1 MENCFLFQG
10 FTAGTRQN
18 TNHDKFTSN
27 SYICKNNRY
36 LQRSKKP
43 EIVYIKGV
51 GPKRAEAFEKLGL
64 KYVSDLFSVYP
75 RDYMIRS
82 TIRQLS
88 KYPDKNVIISGKI
101 IDKYPPLKPNH
112 PTKIV
117 IFDGTGSIE
126 CLIWGNS
133 FYREKQ
139 FKINDQYVLW
149 GKVSYNA
156 FERSIQFDLRDSKKY
171 EAGDDEMLKY
181 PLIPLYILS
190 TELKKTWIKP
200 LNLTK
205 IIFNAL
211 KKHADLITEVLSP
224 VLVESNGLLP
234 HKQALLRTH
243 YPRSIEDI
251 ELARTTLAFE
261 ELFFLQLVM
270 ALRRKAAEA
279 EENGIKFEK
288 TGGRLEKILLN
299 SLGFKLT
306 SAQIKVI
313 GEIMDDMGSQKPMN
327 RLLQGDVGSGKTIVA
342 VFCILLAI
350 ENGYQA
356 AFMAPTEILAGQ
368 HYKTLKEYFDKTGVN
383 VVLLTGGQNKKTRE
397 AILSDIKSG
406 RANVIIGTHALI
418 QDKVEFHDLGFIVID
433 EQHKFGVMQR
443 AKLRA
448 KGSNPDVLVMTAT
461 PIPRTLSLTV
471 YGDLDVS
478 VIDELP
484 KNRRSIKTGL
494 RFENDRLKVYG
505 FLKDMVMQGRQVYI
519 VYPIIDESEKL
530 DLKSAVLHYEILN
543 KEIFS
548 DLKVGLVHGKM
559 HWKDVDSTIEDFKNQ
574 KLDILVST
582 TVIEVGI
589 DIPNAA
595 IMVIEEAQ
603 RFGLSQLHQLR
614 GRVGRGA
621 DQSYCILMCE
631 KMGEL
636 SRQRLEV
643 MVNSTDG
650 FKIAET
656 DMKLRGP
663 GEFFGIRQS
672 GDLKFSAA
680 DLGKDLALIEKARNE
695 AFELVNSDPQLR
707 MAENAPVKEH
717 FLMNYR
723 ESMDLIKI
731 A

>member
-1 MENCFLFQG
+1 MQ
-10 FTAGTRQN
+10 
-18 TNHDKFTSN
+18 S
-27 SYICKNNRY
+27 
-36 LQRSKKP
+36 SKKP
-43 EIVYIKGV
+43 EITYIKGV

-64 KYVSDLFSVYP
+64 KYVTDLFSVYP
-75 RDYMIRS
+75 RDYIIRS
-82 TIRQLS
+82 TIRELS

-101 IDKYPPLKPNH
+101 IDKYPPMKPNH

-117 IFDGTGSIE
+117 LFDGTGSIE

-139 FKINDQYVLW
+139 FKISDEYVLW

-156 FERSIQFDLRDSKKY
+156 FERNIQFELRDSKKF
-171 EAGDDEMLKY
+171 EAGDDQMLKY

-211 KKHADLITEVLSP
+211 KTHTNLITEVLSSKII
-224 VLVESNGLLP
+224 ESNKLLP
-234 HKQALLRTH
+234 HKEALLRTH
-243 YPRSIEDI
+243 YPKSIEDI
-251 ELARTTLAFE
+251 ELARVSLAFE

-270 ALRRKAAEA
+270 ALRRKSS
-279 EENGIKFEK
+279 ENTISGIKFEK
-288 TGGRLEKILLN
+288 NNSGIEKHLLD
-299 SLGFKLT
+299 SLGFQLT
-306 SAQIKVI
+306 AAQKRVI
-313 GEIMDDMGSQKPMN
+313 NEITADMTSLKPMN

-342 VFCILLAI
+342 VFCLLLAV

-368 HYKTLKEYFDKTGVN
+368 HYKTLATYFEKLGVN

-397 AILSDIKSG
+397 SILSDIRSGKS
-406 RANVIIGTHALI
+406 NIIIGTHALI
-418 QDKVEFHDLGFIVID
+418 QDKVEFKELGFIVID

-448 KGSNPDVLVMTAT
+448 KGRNPDVLVMTAT

-484 KNRRSIKTGL
+484 KNRKSIKTGL
-494 RFENDRLKVYG
+494 RFENDRIKVYE
-505 FLKDMVMQGRQVYI
+505 FLKDQVSAGRQVYV
-519 VYPIIDESEKL
+519 VYPIIEESEKL
-530 DLKSAVLHYEILN
+530 DLKSAVLHFDILR
-543 KEIFS
+543 KEIFP
-548 DLKVGLVHGKM
+548 DLRIGLVHGKM
-559 HWKDVDSTIEDFKNQ
+559 HWHEVDSVIEDFKNH

-621 DQSYCILMCE
+621 EQSFCILMCE
-631 KMGEL
+631 TSGEV
-636 SRQRLEV
+636 SKQRLAIMTET
-643 MVNSTDG
+643 TDG
-650 FKIAET
+650 FRIAET

-663 GEFFGIRQS
+663 GEFFGTRQS

-680 DLGKDLALIEKARNE
+680 DLAKDLALIEKARNE

-707 MAENAPVKEH
+707 MPENAPMKEH
-717 FLMNYR
+717 FLMNYK